1 MRVTRETAPEA
12 IDKLE
17 CRKLELGVETRA
29 LEREE
34 DDASKERLKIARKT
48 IPDVEQQL
56 APLKARCEAEK
67 RRGDE
72 IANLRRTIGELKA
85 KADEAERRYDLAT
98 APDLRYYALHDLTRR
113 LQELESKKAG
123 EDANAG
129 IGSDTVTPEQIAEI
143 VDRWT
148 SIPVTRLLSTER
160 EKLLRMEKILSESVV
175 GQPEAVKAV
184 ANAIRLSTS
193 GLRNASRPTASF
205 LMADPSGTGETLL
218 SKTVSTFLT
227 PVRA

>member
-1 MRVTRETAPEA
+1 MTRLRTS
-12 IDKLE
+12 
-17 CRKLELGVETRA
+17 V
-29 LEREE
+29 
-34 DDASKERLKIARKT
+34 ARS
-48 IPDVEQQL
+48 
-56 APLKARCEAEK
+56 AK
-67 RRGDE
+67 R
-72 IANLRRTIGELKA
+72 A

-184 ANAIRLSTS
+184 ANAIRLSRS

-205 LMADPSGTGETLL
+205 LMADPSGTGETLM

-227 PVRA
+227 LVLKAVTDVPFPARNDPVRLARCHDSYRRVRVF